1 MPIQREKGEI
11 RGKFYIKNIEHNK
24 IYVLRTML
32 SWAIPWLPCCADGD
46 TGVPFFSLA
55 DDDGTASLLLEQ
67 PIECA
72 PPDARRPSEA
82 RQYKSGGAN
91 VIRGWAMPRTVT

>member
-1 MPIQREKGEI
+1 
-11 RGKFYIKNIEHNK
+11 
-24 IYVLRTML
+24 ML

-72 PPDARRPSEA
+72 PQTRAGRQRQDNTREGGKCDPCDGGMYYVVLLLRSLRRP
-82 RQYKSGGAN
+82 
-91 VIRGWAMPRTVT
+91 TCT

>member
-72 PPDARRPSEA
+72 PQTRAG
-82 RQYKSGGAN
+82 RQRQDNTRVGGQ
-91 VIRGWAMPRTVT
+91 M